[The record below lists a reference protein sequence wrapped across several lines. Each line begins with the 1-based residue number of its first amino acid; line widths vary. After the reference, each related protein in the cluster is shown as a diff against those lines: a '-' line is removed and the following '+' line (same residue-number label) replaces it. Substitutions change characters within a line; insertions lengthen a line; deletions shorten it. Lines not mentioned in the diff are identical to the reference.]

1 MKGYP
6 KKLKT
11 KEDYYNCLAMVQAG
25 EIAAAGLKEALDALE
40 KRRYISCN
48 ILQISGNRKEVTVLY
63 CTEAKVGAAFIA
75 GEATGEV
82 TAVTNVQV
90 ARDSDEQSVTKLGL
104 SAAVPQ
110 DVTAV
115 EVMNSVDV
123 LARVGMTEDDIRAIR
138 EVLKNYE

>member
-6 KKLKT
+6 KRIKT

-25 EIAAAGLKEALDALE
+25 ELAAAGLKEALDALE

-48 ILQISGNRKEVTVLY
+48 ILQISRNRKEVTVLY

-82 TAVTNVQV
+82 TAVTNVQ
-90 ARDSDEQSVTKLGL
+90 AAQGSDEQSVTKLGL